1 MSAGQ
6 PTHEAGAPAPDDEW
20 QRMRA
25 LLRTELLDTPPE
37 PAFDHLTEL
46 AAAMCATPIAL
57 FSLVDSERQWFKS
70 RVGLD
75 ACETP
80 RGLAFCAY
88 AILADEV
95 MEVADASVDP
105 RFASNALVTGEPN
118 IRFYAGAPV
127 RGENGQ
133 PLGTL
138 CVIDT
143 VPRRLTPDQRAHLTR
158 LSFLCGSLVQA
169 RQQRLEAEKRER
181 TLAHLLDVMPEGVVA
196 CDADGELSLFNASA
210 RDWHGADPRRM
221 PQSEWARHFDL
232 YAADGSTLLQPD
244 QIPLVRAFRG
254 ERVNEVEICIQARGQ
269 PPRFV
274 LSNGAPLLGP
284 NRGTEGAIV
293 VMRDITVRRQAK
305 QALEAERR
313 RLQMVLDGT
322 RAGTWEWNVQTGETR
337 FNDRWAE
344 IVGFTLEELAPVS
357 IETWSKL
364 VHPDDL
370 AASGEQLQA
379 HFRGEREYYDILCR
393 MRHKAGHWIWVHDRG
408 RVMSRD
414 ADGQPLWMAGTHL
427 EVTEMKSAQQATER
441 ARAELASLIEGS
453 EDVSIIATD
462 PDGTIRLFNPGAQR
476 LLGYQAEEL
485 VGKHSPQLIHLRE
498 EVERRGRELSAERGR
513 EIAGFEVFVDAARQG
528 RAETRQW
535 TYVRKDGERR
545 QVRLAVSAIR
555 AGEGDEI
562 TGFVGIAIDLTAL
575 LNESSAR
582 KESEERFRGAFESSA
597 IGLALVSLEGGWL
610 QVNPAV
616 CQMLGYS
623 REELLATD
631 FQTIT
636 HPDDL
641 SIDLELLGQVL
652 AGKLPNYQLRKRY
665 ISKQGALV
673 WGLLAVSLVR
683 DDQGRPRYF
692 VSQIQDITTRVRAEE
707 ALRASEAKLSEL
719 FRLSPIGIALH
730 RADTGTFVEANPEF
744 YRMLGFTEDEFRR
757 TGPERIR
764 PPEYRDED
772 ARQLEL
778 LEVAGRYGPYEKELL
793 RANGARLPVLTS
805 GVRFM
810 GPDGRAL
817 VLSVVQDISERKRL
831 ERMKSEFVST
841 VSHELRTPLTSIYG
855 GLGLV
860 MGGAL
865 GEVPAS
871 MREMLELAHR
881 NAERLNLLIA
891 DLLDLEK
898 LMAGKMSFERS
909 PHSVRALL
917 VDSVASLQG
926 YAERFDVR
934 LELGECVDEE
944 LLLDPARFDQ
954 IIANLVSNAI
964 KFSPPDGRVD
974 IECSRLDHA
983 VEIRVLDRG
992 SGVPESFRPR
1002 LFETFAQANSGDERS
1017 QQGTGLGLAI
1027 TRQLTERMGGKVGY
1041 LPRADGGSCFW
1052 VQFPTGPRERP
1063 PLPLEPRASRPRVLV
1078 VEDDPDVATVLIALL
1093 EREGFAASSAADPAE
1108 ARAAIER
1115 HEFCA
1120 MTLDLGL
1127 GDADGRELLRELR
1140 ADPVTASLPVLVIS
1154 GEPGASRGLRDPA
1167 SEQPL
1172 DFLAKPLNPSDL
1184 ADSMRRLMRQVGE
1197 PLAARI
1203 LHVEDDPM
1211 LRAELARAA
1220 AGFAQVETA
1229 PTLEQAREKL
1239 RRDRFDLVVLDLVLP
1254 DGDGMELVTSPPPG
1268 LPPVLV
1274 YSRHALSP
1282 DRSLHIAAA
1291 LLKQDTSP
1299 AKLEQMLRALLQRR
1313 SGQETP
1319 KP

>member
-1 MSAGQ
+1 VTEQETSHAS
-6 PTHEAGAPAPDDEW
+6 GAATPEDEW
-20 QRMRA
+20 QRLRA
-25 LLRTELLDTPPE
+25 LLRTELLDTAPE

-46 AAAMCATPIAL
+46 ASALCGTPIAL

-70 RVGLD
+70 RVGLE

-88 AILADEV
+88 AMLGDEV
-95 MEVADASVDP
+95 MEVPDATADP
-105 RFASNALVTGEPN
+105 RFAANALVTGEPH
-118 IRFYAGAPV
+118 IRFYAGVPV
-127 RGENGQ
+127 RAESGQ

-143 VPRRLTPDQRAHLTR
+143 VPRELTPAQREHLAR
-158 LSFLCGSLVQA
+158 LASLCSSLVHA
-169 RQQRLEAEKRER
+169 RQQRRSAERRER

-196 CDADGELSLFNASA
+196 CDAEGELSLFNATA
-210 RDWHGADPRRM
+210 RSWHGADPRKLT
-221 PQSEWARHFDL
+221 QDEWARHFNL
-232 YAADGSTLLQPD
+232 YAADGSTLLEPD

-254 ERVNEVEICIQARGQ
+254 ERISEAEICIQARGQ
-269 PPRFV
+269 QPRYV
-274 LSNGAPLLGP
+274 LCTGAPLLGS
-284 NRGTEGAIV
+284 GGEADGAIV

-305 QALEAERR
+305 QALEAERA

-337 FNDRWAE
+337 FNARWAE
-344 IVGFTLEELAPVS
+344 IVGYTLEELAPIS
-357 IETWSKL
+357 IETWTRL
-364 VHPDDL
+364 AHPDDL
-370 AASGEQLQA
+370 ADSGEQLQA
-379 HFRGEREYYDILCR
+379 HFRGERDYYDMLCR
-393 MRHKAGHWIWVHDRG
+393 MRHKAGHWVWVHDRG

-427 EVTEMKSAQQATER
+427 EVTEMKAAQQATER
-441 ARAELASLIEGS
+441 ARAELASLIDGS

-476 LLGYQAEEL
+476 LLGYRAEEL
-485 VGKHSPQLIHLRE
+485 VGRHTPQLIHLRD
-498 EVERRGRELSAERGR
+498 EVEQRGRELSAERGR
-513 EIAGFEVFVDAARQG
+513 EISGFEVFVDGARRGQ
-528 RAETRQW
+528 AESRQW
-535 TYVRKDGERR
+535 TYVRKDGEHR

-555 AGEGDEI
+555 AGEDDEI

-575 LNESSAR
+575 LNESAAR
-582 KESEERFRGAFESSA
+582 NESEERFRGAFESSA
-597 IGLALVSLEGGWL
+597 LGLALVSLQGRWL

-641 SIDLELLGQVL
+641 NIDLELLGQVL

-683 DDQGRPRYF
+683 DERGAPLYF

-730 RADTGTFVEANPEF
+730 RADTGAFVEANPEF
-744 YRMLGFTEDEFRR
+744 HRVLGYSEDEFRR
-757 TGPERIR
+757 VDSERLLAL
-764 PPEYRDED
+764 EGSDED
-772 ARQLEL
+772 ARQKEL
-778 LEVAGRYGPYEKELL
+778 LEVVGRYGPYEKELL
-793 RANGARLPVLTS
+793 RADGARLPVLTS

-865 GEVPAS
+865 GEVPES

-909 PHSVRALL
+909 PHSLRALL
-917 VDSVASLQG
+917 VDSLASLQG
-926 YAERFDVR
+926 YAERFDVA
-934 LELGECVDEE
+934 LELGECADEE

-964 KFSPPDGRVD
+964 KFSPPGGRVE

-983 VEIRVLDRG
+983 LEIRVLDRG
-992 SGVPESFRPR
+992 SGVPEGFRPR

-1027 TRQLTERMGGKVGY
+1027 TRQLTERMGGQVGY
-1041 LPRADGGSCFW
+1041 LPRAGGGSCFW
-1052 VQFPTGPRERP
+1052 LQFPTGPRGRP
-1063 PLPLEPRASRPRVLV
+1063 QPRQQVSETRPRVLV

-1120 MTLDLGL
+1120 LTLDLGL
-1127 GDADGRELLRELR
+1127 GDADGRQLLKELR
-1140 ADPVTASLPVLVIS
+1140 ADPLTAALPVLVIS
-1154 GEPGASRGLRDPA
+1154 GEPNAGRGLRDPA
-1167 SEQPL
+1167 SQQPL
-1172 DFLAKPLNPSDL
+1172 DFLAKPLNPADL

-1197 PLAARI
+1197 PMPARI

-1211 LRAELARAA
+1211 LRSEMARAA
-1220 AGFAQVETA
+1220 AGFAQVESA
-1229 PTLEQAREKL
+1229 STLEQARMKL

-1254 DGDGMELVTSPPPG
+1254 DGDGMDLVTSPPSG

-1291 LLKQDTSP
+1291 LLKQETSP
-1299 AKLEQMLRALLQRR
+1299 AKLEQMLRALLRLPAPN
-1313 SGQETP
+1313 EDA